1 MNLFFGAMMN
11 PPIPIIIGV
20 MALSYIINNV
30 EYHSEPLSVSNPPP
44 TTRFVISNQK
54 HLKYNMRKEITALHE
69 SLDAIEKRQV
79 ERETLHFDLV
89 DERLKEL
96 SLEAK
101 KGF

>member
-1 MNLFFGAMMN
+1 
-11 PPIPIIIGV
+11 
-20 MALSYIINNV
+20 
-30 EYHSEPLSVSNPPP
+30 
-44 TTRFVISNQK
+44 
-54 HLKYNMRKEITALHE
+54 MRKEITALHE